1 MPIVN
6 LSNYTECCSCHRL
19 AHIPGHVANAERKGN
34 RAFICQQCYEL
45 ADQDTSRENS
55 DVPNTRVNL
64 DKPTDW
70 EMDQIFQ
77 AFARSSF
84 NGQPQPHAAL
94 DAAIAK
100 FIELRSNKP

>member
-6 LSNYTECCSCHRL
+6 RSNYTECASCKRW
-19 AHIPGHVANAERKGN
+19 INAPFHDLHGN
-34 RAFICQQCYEL
+34 RAFICQQCYWL

-64 DKPTDW
+64 DKPTNL
-70 EMDQIFQ
+70 EMDQIVR